1 MRDAK
6 ERLRDILDAIGHI
19 GRYTS
24 RGREAFDREELIQVW
39 VVHHLQIV
47 GEAASRLGREF
58 HAAHPEVPWPKIV
71 AMRNVL
77 VHEYFGVDLNELW
90 NVAQRDL
97 RVIHGQVERLLAQL
111 EGQERNHL

>member
-1 MRDAK
+1 MRDPK
-6 ERLRDILDAIGHI
+6 ERLRDILDAMSHI
-19 GRYTS
+19 QRYTS

-47 GEAASRLGREF
+47 GEAAAQLGRDF
-58 HAAHPEVPWPKIV
+58 HAAHPGVPWPKIV

-77 VHEYFGVDLNELW
+77 VHEYFGIDLNELW

-97 RVIHGQVERLLAQL
+97 SPIQRSLEQLLAEL
-111 EGQERNHL
+111 EQQEPQT

>member
-1 MRDAK
+1 MRDPQ
-6 ERLRDILDAIGHI
+6 ERLRDILDAMAHI

-24 RGREAFDREELIQVW
+24 RGREAFDRDELIQVW
-39 VVHHLQIV
+39 VVHHLQII
-47 GEAASRLGREF
+47 GESAAQLGRAF
-58 HAAHPEVPWPKIV
+58 HAAHPEIPWPKIV

-97 RVIHGQVERLLAQL
+97 KAIQGRVEGLLAEL
-111 EGQERNHL
+111 EQKGE